1 MASNPVAVE
10 MRTKRE
16 DTNFGLYRFPRD
28 LGPNALV
35 LDFMRYS
42 YNATFSRVNQSG
54 RSTTAIILPL
64 PQQLVDVDSIDIGAG
79 QLGSGGAFAVGAFSS
94 ATDGG
99 LDQKISNALKGA
111 QQAGASVADN
121 IASGNFSVYSDYLG
135 FAARNLLS
143 LSPELSLAAD
153 VATGTAIN
161 PHTTLNFDGVG
172 LKEFTFSWQLAPRNA
187 EESDL
192 LKNIIAKI
200 KSHILPKTVGFG
212 DAPGLERAI
221 LKYPDI
227 AKIRLNGVAK
237 EYFPQLRPGMI
248 SNFTVDYTPQ
258 GNVLVEG
265 GKPAI
270 VNLSFTF
277 QEAQIRTSGS
287 SSANRSTPYN
297 GYYDPNTSG
306 EGPR

>member
-1 MASNPVAVE
+1 MPSNYVGPAI
-10 MRTKRE
+10 RSKRE
-16 DTNFGLYRFPRD
+16 DTDFGMYRFPRD

-42 YNATFSRVNQSG
+42 YDATFSSVNQTG
-54 RSTTAIILPL
+54 RSTTEIILPL
-64 PQQLVDVDSIDIGAG
+64 PQQLVDVDSIDVGAG
-79 QLGSGGAFAVGAFSS
+79 QLGTVGALAVGTFSS
-94 ATDGG
+94 ATGGG
-99 LDQKISNALKGA
+99 LDQQISNALDSAKK
-111 QQAGASVADN
+111 AGANLADN
-121 IASGNFSVYSDYLG
+121 ITSGNFSVYKDYLG

-172 LKEFTFSWQLAPRNA
+172 LKEFTFGWQLAPRNN

-192 LKNIIAKI
+192 LKDIIAKI

-212 DAPGLERAI
+212 DTPGLERAI

-277 QEAQIRTSGS
+277 QEAQIRTSGGAYGS
-287 SSANRSTPYN
+287 STPYN
-297 GYYDPNTSG
+297 GYYGPNTSG
-306 EGPR
+306 EGPL